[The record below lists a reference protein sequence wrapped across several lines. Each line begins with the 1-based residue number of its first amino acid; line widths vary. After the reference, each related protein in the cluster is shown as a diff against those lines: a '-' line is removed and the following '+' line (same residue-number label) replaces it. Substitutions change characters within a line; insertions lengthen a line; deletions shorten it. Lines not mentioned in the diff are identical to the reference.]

1 MVKRIVCNTI
11 EEKAFNEKYM
21 KVPRVDNRLQYL
33 ARCCLYRIHKG
44 TCCIASTAMFDAIK
58 TKKINLRSNSAA
70 IGASWGQQG
79 VIVATTNVCDC
90 GSLLELRP
98 RKIID
103 LNLNANDRRRN
114 RRLATSSIALVAPN
128 LASTIIKRRG
138 CSYILCNINVSL
150 FPLDDNYLAIFKT
163 FMVA

>member
-58 TKKINLRSNSAA
+58 TKKINLRSNSTA
-70 IGASWGQQG
+70 IGASWGAARG
-79 VIVATTNVCDC
+79 SSNDECAIVGPYLNCD
-90 GSLLELRP
+90 
-98 RKIID
+98 
-103 LNLNANDRRRN
+103 
-114 RRLATSSIALVAPN
+114 LA
-128 LASTIIKRRG
+128 K
-138 CSYILCNINVSL
+138 
-150 FPLDDNYLAIFKT
+150 
-163 FMVA
+163 